1 MPFNPFSA
9 LTSKIFGG
17 ACIFLLLFS
26 ALCWHK
32 WGVWKDKFG
41 DLSEEAGVVL
51 VAVRDAADNPKLTW
65 RDVPKQIDA
74 LDASLTEAQSTLD
87 TQTDRINQLGAESNR
102 LRAENEALAAKV
114 ASLNRKRDALI
125 AQLEDDALD
134 PGDRADCWA
143 QIRETDEALNQ
154 LYREGF

>member
-1 MPFNPFSA
+1 MPFDILRAIGIRGGIIFA
-9 LTSKIFGG
+9 L
-17 ACIFLLLFS
+17 ALF
-26 ALCWHK
+26 AGLCWYK

-41 DLSEEAGVVL
+41 DLSDEAGAVL
-51 VAVRDAADNPKLTW
+51 VAVRDATGNQKLVW
-65 RDVPKQIDA
+65 LDVPQQIDA
-74 LDASLTEAQSTLD
+74 LDASLTEAKSALD
-87 TQTDRINQLGAESNR
+87 TQSDRINQLGAESTR

-114 ASLNRKRDALI
+114 AKLNKKRDALI
-125 AQLEDDALD
+125 AQLEDDALE

>member
-1 MPFNPFSA
+1 MPFDVLRAIGIRGGIILA
-9 LTSKIFGG
+9 L
-17 ACIFLLLFS
+17 ALFA
-26 ALCWHK
+26 ALCWYK

-41 DLSEEAGVVL
+41 DLSDEAGAVL
-51 VAVRDAADNPKLTW
+51 VAVRDATGNPKLIW
-65 RDVPKQIDA
+65 RDVPRQIDL
-74 LDASLTEAQSTLD
+74 LDASLTEAQTALD
-87 TQTDRINQLGAESNR
+87 TQSERIDQLGAESTR

-114 ASLNRKRDALI
+114 AKLNRKRDALI
-125 AQLEDDALD
+125 AQLEDDALE